1 MTTETEKLPS
11 IVSSVLIPRKDKNVK
26 EALDVFFCFDD
37 AFCLP
42 TGISAFSVLEN
53 NKTLP
58 LNVHLVGVDVS
69 DKNLD
74 YFKQLNCSP
83 NSEILFHSLTA
94 KECEKIT
101 ASRSTLHFPP
111 ASFIRIFLPELFP
124 ASSKMLYLDGDTL
137 CVGSLKELADLDL
150 KGKLA
155 AVVLDIKAK
164 DGSSVRHGRRD
175 FNSGMMLINVK
186 PYVESDIAQKTL
198 TVLENNRQ
206 YKSPDQMA
214 LNDALEDRRVI
225 LPKKFNFIQELTVHG
240 EQDQDRPTDSVII
253 HYANRSKPWTEAF
266 STRLYQKY
274 YGSSPW
280 KGFSKELVYK
290 KDPNSIRRYALW
302 HLKNKDFGRFTKL
315 LLIYLS
321 VLIERK
327 KRKLSKKNRTLEIKK

>member
-124 ASSKMLYLDGDTL
+124 ALSKMLYLDGDTL

-225 LPKKFNFIQELTVHG
+225 LPKRFNFIQELTVHG
-240 EQDQDRPTDSVII
+240 GC
-253 HYANRSKPWTEAF
+253 N
-266 STRLYQKY
+266 
-274 YGSSPW
+274 
-280 KGFSKELVYK
+280 
-290 KDPNSIRRYALW
+290 
-302 HLKNKDFGRFTKL
+302 
-315 LLIYLS
+315 
-321 VLIERK
+321 
-327 KRKLSKKNRTLEIKK
+327 

>member
-1 MTTETEKLPS
+1 M
-11 IVSSVLIPRKDKNVK
+11 
-26 EALDVFFCFDD
+26 
-37 AFCLP
+37 
-42 TGISAFSVLEN
+42 
-53 NKTLP
+53 
-58 LNVHLVGVDVS
+58 
-69 DKNLD
+69 
-74 YFKQLNCSP
+74 
-83 NSEILFHSLTA
+83 
-94 KECEKIT
+94 
-101 ASRSTLHFPP
+101 
-111 ASFIRIFLPELFP
+111 
-124 ASSKMLYLDGDTL
+124 
-137 CVGSLKELADLDL
+137 

-240 EQDQDRPTDSVII
+240 EQDQDRPTDSVIV

-280 KGFSKELVYK
+280 KGFSKDLVYK
-290 KDPNSIRRYALW
+290 KDPNSIRR
-302 HLKNKDFGRFTKL
+302 
-315 LLIYLS
+315 
-321 VLIERK
+321 
-327 KRKLSKKNRTLEIKK
+327 